1 LILLIVLAPIVYVT
15 IQAGRD
21 AAEFLSDQG
30 ATRIRAKLKAFI
42 GKVYPA
48 EHVKTEDASGGGDAA
63 PPRSDRE
70 KTVTPPETID
80 AADKMISDA
89 TEQIKEW
96 LTPLAL
102 KTPAFIGGFFINAFI
117 TVFALYYFLA
127 DGTDLIAAT
136 TELVPIDSKYQRQL
150 VAKFVE
156 MSRAVATATLV
167 TAIIQGVLAAIGY
180 YFAGLDGVVLLMILT
195 TFAAFVPIVGSSIV
209 WVPCALWLIAGDHL
223 AAGIMLAAWCLVM
236 AMTVDN
242 VLKPMILHGQANL
255 HPLLA
260 LLSVLGGVAAM
271 GPIGIFVGPMA
282 VAFLQTGLRM
292 LNLELDSFR
301 RAQVAR
307 KAVAS

>member
-1 LILLIVLAPIVYVT
+1 M
-15 IQAGRD
+15 
-21 AAEFLSDQG
+21 
-30 ATRIRAKLKAFI
+30 
-42 GKVYPA
+42 
-48 EHVKTEDASGGGDAA
+48 KTEEGSGGAGNATPQQNDRDKKATVPEPTETGKKTTAPEVPDA
-63 PPRSDRE
+63 
-70 KTVTPPETID
+70 T
-80 AADKMISDA
+80 DKILSDA
-89 TEQIKEW
+89 TEKLKEW

-127 DGTDLIAAT
+127 DGTDLVAAT

-167 TAIIQGVLAAIGY
+167 TAIIQGILAAIGY

-195 TFAAFVPIVGSSIV
+195 AFAAFIPIVGSSIV

-223 AAGIMLAAWCLVM
+223 AAGIVLAAWCLVM

-242 VLKPMILHGQANL
+242 VVKPMILHGQAKL